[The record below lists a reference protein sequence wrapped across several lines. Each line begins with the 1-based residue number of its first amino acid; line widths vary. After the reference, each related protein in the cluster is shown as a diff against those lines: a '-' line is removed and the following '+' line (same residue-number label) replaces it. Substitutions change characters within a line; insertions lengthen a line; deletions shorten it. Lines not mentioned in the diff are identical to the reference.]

1 MPVLAGLLIILGV
14 IWIALGLVNMCRF
27 YNHLFRGK
35 NGTLIFII
43 CLVTHGVG
51 AGLVM
56 IGSLAYALWQMILFP
71 FGLIP
76 ERKVEPLQ
84 TSFVKPPEPHG
95 QFDVYPDG
103 PWLMLPATLFG
114 KWGHVPCNKPDA

>member
-56 IGSLAYALWQMILFP
+56 IGSLAYALWQMIVFP

-76 ERKVEPLQ
+76 KKVEQVQ
-84 TSFVKPPEPHG
+84 TPPAHG
-95 QFDVYPDG
+95 QFDVYTDG

-114 KWGHVPCNKPDA
+114 KWG